1 MLHLMT
7 MFQNRHRIEST
18 RLADWDYSS
27 RGWYFVTLCTKDKKC
42 YFGHALD
49 GQVMLSD
56 AGIIAET
63 EMNAVSS
70 HYLNVIIDRFV
81 VMPNHLHAIVVI
93 EGDHV
98 YSPDGRIPPRRDAAC
113 RVSRQRTRA
122 TAEYCG
128 WI

>member
-7 MFQNRHRIEST
+7 MFENRYRIEST

-42 YFGHALD
+42 YFGHAVD

-56 AGIIAET
+56 ADIIAET
-63 EMNAVSS
+63 EMNAVST

-98 YSPDGRIPPRRDAAC
+98 YSPDGRIPP
-113 RVSRQRTRA
+113 
-122 TAEYCG
+122 
-128 WI
+128 